1 MSAHIASALLAA
13 AVLSSPPALG
23 GEIAIEAD
31 GLRPPV
37 LFVEPERQVDFVNQ
51 SGRLVHVEFQHR
63 ELDRHQHHLVQVVDR
78 IWAVFHQPGPH
89 RYAVHFQDPQMKNLE
104 GTVVVGENRYGGPDP
119 SECGGVTVMGACLE
133 R

>member
-1 MSAHIASALLAA
+1 MSPHIASALLAV
-13 AVLSSPPALG
+13 AVLSSPPSVG

-31 GLRPPV
+31 GLRPAV
-37 LFVEPERQVDFVNQ
+37 LFVEAEQQVDFVNR

-63 ELDRHQHHLVQVVDR
+63 GLDQHQHHVVQLVDR

-89 RYAVHFQDPQMKNLE
+89 RYAVHFQDPRMPDLE
-104 GTVVVGENRYGGPDP
+104 GAVVVGENPYGGPDP
-119 SECGGVTVMGACLE
+119 RLCSGITVMGACLE

>member
-23 GEIAIEAD
+23 GEITIEAD
-31 GLRPPV
+31 GLQPPV
-37 LFVEPERQVDFVNQ
+37 LFVESEREVNFVNR

-63 ELDRHQHHLVQVVDR
+63 GLDQHQHHLVQVVDR
-78 IWAVFHQPGPH
+78 IWAVFHQAGAH
-89 RYAVHFQDPQMKNLE
+89 RYAVHFLDPRMKDLE
-104 GTVVVGENRYGGPDP
+104 GAVVVGENRYGGPDP